1 MHFEKPTSLDGTSP
15 TSLSSWGQ
23 SVPRTISGTPTEL
36 RPQAKRRKMSHHAL
50 PLNTATPFWRAM
62 TTQGG
67 VVSPVSDMDM
77 MVLETQPT
85 ELQRVGSDVVKNMPF
100 ENRTF
105 RAVLDECEHR
115 GVPITRTTKAELLR
129 KVSNYWS

>member
-36 RPQAKRRKMSHHAL
+36 RPQAKRRKISHHAL

-67 VVSPVSDMDM
+67 VVSPASDMDM
-77 MVLETQPT
+77 MVVETQPT
-85 ELQRVGSDVVKNMPF
+85 ELQRVGSDVVKV
-100 ENRTF
+100 RDC
-105 RAVLDECEHR
+105 V
-115 GVPITRTTKAELLR
+115 
-129 KVSNYWS
+129 